1 MKTISARD
9 CYRTLKDC
17 PCHERDI
24 SWLSRLPMILLTGAA
39 RAYMYA
45 VYLAQVGKLGRAL
58 SFLTVADG
66 LAHDQERPYVSHL
79 RSVFEFLSGDA
90 ETAVEIALEA
100 KEAAQGLADRE
111 LQRDVLAHLAEMHR
125 EIGNIIAAEEYEREA
140 ERVHRTAR
148 RSNEKVWKAE

>member
-1 MKTISARD
+1 METVSARD

-17 PCHERDI
+17 TDHERDI

-45 VYLAQVGKLGRAL
+45 VYLAQVGKPGRAI

-66 LAHDQERPYVSHL
+66 LADDQERPYVSHL

-100 KEAAQGLADRE
+100 KESAQDLADRE
-111 LQRDVLAHLAEMHR
+111 LQRDVLVHLAKMQREM
-125 EIGNIIAAEEYEREA
+125 GNIIAAEEYEREA
-140 ERVHRTAR
+140 ERIYRTAR
-148 RSNEKVWKAE
+148 RINEKVWKAE